1 MPESYDVIVIGGG
14 PGGYVAAIRCAQL
27 GLKTACVDE
36 RADARGRA
44 SLGGTCL
51 NVGCIPSKALLD
63 SSEQFERL
71 NHRFAGHGIRVDNA
85 SMDIGKMLARKD
97 KIVGKLTGGIALLF
111 KANAVDSI
119 LGRAQLLENRMVEVS
134 EPGGAVRRLSA
145 AHIILAPGSQ
155 PLELPGIS
163 FDHDTVVDSTD
174 ALGFAQV
181 PARLGVVGAGVI
193 GLELGSVW
201 RRLGAEVVMVEALD
215 DFLPAVDRHIA
226 REAARQFKRQGLDIR
241 LGATV
246 QKVEKVEKRKK
257 AGGAVRMAYRQ
268 KGRVHE
274 VEFDRVIIAVGRGPA
289 TDGLLS
295 PSSGVVLDARGFI
308 EVDDRCRTAADN
320 VWAVGDAVRGPM
332 LAHKGS
338 EEGVAVAE
346 RIAGGSG
353 HVDFNTVPWV
363 IYTAPEIAW
372 VGRTEK
378 QLAEQGVPVRA
389 GTFPFAATGRALAM
403 EEPVGMVKL
412 IAHAHTDRLLG
423 AHLIGP
429 HVSELIAECVLALEY
444 QASAEDLARTIHAH
458 PTLSEA
464 VHEAALAVDGR
475 AIHKA

>member
-27 GLKTACVDE
+27 GLKTACIDR

-44 SLGGTCL
+44 APGGTCL

-71 NHRFAGHGIRVDNA
+71 GRQFAGHGIRVENA

-111 KANAVDSI
+111 KANAVDSL
-119 LGRAQLLENRMVEVS
+119 LGRARLLENRMVEVS
-134 EPGGAVRRLSA
+134 EPGGAARRLSA
-145 AHIILAPGSQ
+145 AHIILAPGSR
-155 PLELPGIS
+155 PLELPGIP

-215 DFLPAVDRHIA
+215 DFLPAADHHIA

-241 LGATV
+241 LGATL
-246 QKVEKVEKRKK
+246 QKVEKVEKPKK
-257 AGGAVRMAYRQ
+257 AAGGVRIAYRQ
-268 KGRVHE
+268 KERVHE
-274 VEFDRVIIAVGRGPA
+274 VEVERVIIAVGRGPA
-289 TDGLLS
+289 TEGLLS
-295 PSSGVVLDARGFI
+295 PGSGVALDARGFI
-308 EVDDRCRTAADN
+308 EVDAQCRTAADH

-332 LAHKGS
+332 LAHKAS

-346 RIAGGSG
+346 RIAGGRG
-353 HVDFNTVPWV
+353 QVDFNTVPWV

-403 EEPVGMVKL
+403 EEPVGIVKL

-429 HVSELIAECVLALEY
+429 HVSELVAECVLAMEY